1 MVGLNCLYQIKEKDV
16 RPLNMRKMSVLWTWL
31 VKIE

>member
-16 RPLNMRKMSVLWTWL
+16 RPLNMTGQN
-31 VKIE
+31 

>member
-16 RPLNMRKMSVLWTWL
+16 GPLNMTGQN
-31 VKIE
+31 